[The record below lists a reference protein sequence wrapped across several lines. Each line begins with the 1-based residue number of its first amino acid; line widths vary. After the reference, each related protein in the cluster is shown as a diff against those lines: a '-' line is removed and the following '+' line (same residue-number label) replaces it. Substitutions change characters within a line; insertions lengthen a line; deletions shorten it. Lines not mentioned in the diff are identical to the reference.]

1 MIMPTETKRPLEEI
15 LEGDRLMPSAPPRFD
30 PAPSRFDEPRDDL
43 EYMRSISAYS
53 NIAPSSD
60 LLSGIHSSSGPTS
73 GIHSGPSSGD
83 FGSLGGTDIHN
94 HPAPGSLTHPH
105 SHPGT
110 RSPPGGGGSELSR
123 QDSAFSNTSSPSLGG
138 ASAPGAI
145 GGGATCPNCH
155 SGAVAPPS
163 YRESLHHPIM
173 HQQSH
178 VSSYQNAAPGSV
190 SSNQNAV
197 LESPTEDMEVDV

>member
-1 MIMPTETKRPLEEI
+1 MPSETKRPLEEI

-30 PAPSRFDEPRDDL
+30 PVPNRFDEPRDDL

-83 FGSLGGTDIHN
+83 FGSLGGTEVHN

-105 SHPGT
+105 SLPGT

-145 GGGATCPNCH
+145 GGGGAPCPNCQ

-163 YRESLHHPIM
+163 YRESLQHPIM
-173 HQQSH
+173 HQHSH
-178 VSSYQNAAPGSV
+178 VSYQNAPPGSHD
-190 SSNQNAV
+190 SCNQNGGPG
-197 LESPTEDMEVDV
+197 SRTDDMEVDV